1 MTNLNYILATL
12 HAALLPC
19 TALLLFLGH
28 SDPRL
33 TSTLAAQRAEFQE
46 NQQGKQSNSAS
57 AADGD
62 CAVRGG
68 MADDRALEEL
78 VVRPRE
84 TADRVVR
91 WCEDVGTLQCK
102 FWRSHLNEGFFS
114 LNESRISEFVL
125 VTFSGTFRHAV
136 FRRVRRLAILQ

>member
-19 TALLLFLGH
+19 TALLLFSGH

-62 CAVRGG
+62 CTVRGS

-102 FWRSHLNEGFFS
+102 FWRSHLKEGFFS
-114 LNESRISEFVL
+114 LNGSRISEFVL

-136 FRRVRRLAILQ
+136 FR